1 MDLWVL
7 RLLQTEMEALGNES
21 VCKAFIVQTW
31 GHEFKPQ
38 NLPKKQ
44 AEQCV
49 IKISVLR
56 RHTQEDPWES
66 FASLLSLT

>member
-44 AEQCV
+44 AEQRV
-49 IKISVLR
+49 IKICAAKAHTGGSLGVLC
-56 RHTQEDPWES
+56 QP
-66 FASLLSLT
+66 A